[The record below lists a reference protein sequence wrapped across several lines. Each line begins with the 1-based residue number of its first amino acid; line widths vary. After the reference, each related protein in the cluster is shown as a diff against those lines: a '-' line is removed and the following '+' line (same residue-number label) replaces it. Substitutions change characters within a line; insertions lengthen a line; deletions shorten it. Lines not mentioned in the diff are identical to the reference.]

1 MIEVGV
7 WDLKGE
13 KGKSNGD
20 GQTNV
25 CWAMKRMRTENSEF
39 PPLHLADTL

>member
-20 GQTNV
+20 GQTNFAGP
-25 CWAMKRMRTENSEF
+25 CCE
-39 PPLHLADTL
+39 